1 MSAAI
6 RRQRRIRNAHRR
18 NVPALTANVRSV
30 LSQRLSL
37 AGRHGSQFSGARDL
51 YATLGYPKDDP
62 DFLDYMA
69 RYTRQDVAGTI
80 VDFPAEETWRDV
92 PEVKDGQEKDAG
104 IDTPFEAEWRTLAK
118 RINLW
123 RNFEKADKLAGV
135 GQYAILL
142 FGVAGDS
149 DLSTPLERV
158 ASADSILYV
167 RPYSE
172 DNAEIDS
179 IEDDAGNRRFGLPKT
194 YRVSMGTGGQ
204 KLQRIVHASRVLH
217 IAENALENDI
227 YGRPRLQRVFNRL
240 MDLEKVVGG
249 SSEATWLLI
258 RKGFALDLAPDA
270 EMSESDTADLEEQ
283 LDEYTH
289 GIRRFLK
296 TRGLTPHDLGSD
308 VVDPTGIVDVLMS
321 LVAATTGIPKRIL
334 MGSERGELASTQ
346 DATSWAGRIARR
358 RTVFAETTF
367 IDEVI
372 RRFMGWG
379 ALPAPAS
386 GEWSTVW
393 QPLFEMSEAEKAQV
407 AVNWADAFERVTN
420 ATGQPVIGVEE
431 FREMFTLLPAEGAPD
446 VVATVAGVV
455 GNSAD
460 AYSSAE
466 MRAMITAASRI
477 LARGE

>member
-1 MSAAI
+1 MN
-6 RRQRRIRNAHRR
+6 RQRRLRKARQLP
-18 NVPALTANVRSV
+18 VPALATNVRSV

-37 AGRHGSQFSGARDL
+37 AGRHGSQFSGERDL
-51 YATLGYPKDDP
+51 YSVLGYPKDEP
-62 DFLDYMA
+62 DILDYMA
-69 RYTRQDVAGTI
+69 RYTRQDIAGTI

-92 PEVKDGQEKDAG
+92 PTVKDGEEKDANT
-104 IDTPFEAEWRTLAK
+104 DTPFETEWRKLSK
-118 RINLW
+118 RIKLW

-142 FGVAGDS
+142 FGVAGNI
-149 DLSTPLERV
+149 DLSTPLDRV
-158 ASADSILYV
+158 ASAESILYV
-167 RPYSE
+167 RPYGE

-179 IEDDAGNRRFGLPKT
+179 IEDDTGNVRFGLPKT
-194 YRVSMGTGGQ
+194 YRVSMGTNGQ
-204 KLQRIVHASRVLH
+204 KAQRIVHASRVLH

-227 YGRPRLQRVFNRL
+227 YGRPRLQRVYNRL

-270 EMSESDTADLEEQ
+270 EMSEADATNLEEQ
-283 LDEYTH
+283 LDEYSH

-308 VVDPTGIVDVLMS
+308 TVDPTGIVDVLMS

-367 IDEVI
+367 VDEAI
-372 RRFMGWG
+372 RRFLSWG
-379 ALPAPAS
+379 ALPAPTS

-393 QPLFEMSEAEKAQV
+393 QPLFEMSEAEKAIV

-420 ATGQPVIGVEE
+420 ATGQPVIGVQE
-431 FREMFTLLPAEGAPD
+431 FREMFTPLPALGAPD
-446 VVATVAGVV
+446 AAVVDAVAGVV
-455 GNSAD
+455 RNSAGD
-460 AYSSAE
+460 YTQAE
-466 MRAMITAASRI
+466 MRAMITAASRV
-477 LARGE
+477 LSRGE